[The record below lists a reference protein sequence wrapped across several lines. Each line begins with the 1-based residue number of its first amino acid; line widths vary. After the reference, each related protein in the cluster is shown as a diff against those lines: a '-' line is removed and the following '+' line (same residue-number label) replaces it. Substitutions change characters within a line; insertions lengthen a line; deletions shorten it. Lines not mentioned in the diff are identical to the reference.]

1 MVDSAQRING
11 FAPMA
16 AHASPLS
23 RNVTAKRIVPS
34 LKALRVEK
42 MKKDVTEISCS

>member
-11 FAPMA
+11 FAPIA
-16 AHASPLS
+16 AHASPLN
-23 RNVTAKRIVPS
+23 RNVMVNRIVPS

>member
-1 MVDSAQRING
+1 MVDSAQKISG
-11 FAPMA
+11 FALMA
-16 AHASPLS
+16 PHASQLS

-34 LKALRVEK
+34 MKALRVEK

>member
-16 AHASPLS
+16 AHASLLS
-23 RNVTAKRIVPS
+23 RNVMVKRIVPS
-34 LKALRVEK
+34 MKALRVER
-42 MKKDVTEISCS
+42 MKKDVMEISCS